1 MNSASRPFL
10 LASLS
15 LSASSD
21 PGNGHYFWLYDF
33 LQKKQSNLTQTPLA
47 IGKKSQS
54 CSHVQGVISSSG
66 DAHLSV
72 SLTGINSRDYGR
84 IRRAVHVLRCQGV
97 THIQCYDGG
106 LAELLA
112 ILRLA
117 RDCEDVR
124 FIYNFHWAIDWLS
137 LLKSK
142 GIVARGLVR
151 LVRRLLVSKPQNLFL
166 AAESRPLATEL
177 IKSFPV
183 KIDDF
188 PIITTLERQE
198 PQPWSS
204 RNIDVLM
211 IPQRAHEVPFCRE
224 LRTVL
229 QAHGFSAKIGM
240 HQNLEKKTPPDPSHE
255 LVVSLPLASGTYRG
269 LLSSSRILMLPYNKP
284 YFGWG
289 SSGKFND
296 AIAVGTFPLVPS
308 NTAIATKSSIDES
321 QHHFQLDDSHDALEK
336 IRFRLSAGFPP
347 ELLAVYFEDLR
358 DWAESFRPSA
368 SSSTSVGTILLGTA
382 MLFAV
387 LYRPERQRKL
397 VSRVKRLISGS

>member
-1 MNSASRPFL
+1 VNSASRPFL

-33 LQKKQSNLTQTPLA
+33 LQKKQSNLTQTPLT

-142 GIVARGLVR
+142 GIVPRGLVR
-151 LVRRLLVSKPQNLFL
+151 ILRQLLVSKPPNLFL
-166 AAESRPLATEL
+166 AAESLPLATEL
-177 IKSFPV
+177 MKRFAV
-183 KIDDF
+183 RIDDF
-188 PIITTLERQE
+188 PIITTLEKQART
-198 PQPWSS
+198 PWDP
-204 RNIDVLM
+204 RELDVLM
-211 IPQRAHEVPFCRE
+211 IPQRANEVPFCRE
-224 LRTVL
+224 LRSIL
-229 QAHGFSAKIGM
+229 HSRGFSAKIGM
-240 HQNLEKKTPPDPSHE
+240 HQDLEKRTPPDPARDS
-255 LVVSLPLASGTYRG
+255 VIRLPLASASYRK
-269 LLSSSRILMLPYNKP
+269 LLSSSRILILPYDKP
-284 YFGWG
+284 YFEWG

-296 AIAVGTFPLVPS
+296 AISAGTFPFVPS
-308 NTAIATKSSIDES
+308 VTAIASKSTIQASL
-321 QHHFQLDDSHDALEK
+321 HHFELNIPEDAFQK
-336 IRFRLSAGFPP
+336 VHSRIREGFPKD
-347 ELLAVYFEDLR
+347 LDAVHYGNLR
-358 DWAESFRPSA
+358 DWAQSLQPENNLLHNHQSFSIWVGIFLASA
-368 SSSTSVGTILLGTA
+368 
-382 MLFAV
+382 
-387 LYRPERQRKL
+387 YRPERKGPLLPWTRRFL
-397 VSRVKRLISGS
+397 GR